1 LDEAATLALTGSTGG
16 LGGRVAAR
24 LAGLGHGQRLIV
36 REPAKAPVH
45 EGVEIA
51 VASSYGAASEMR
63 QALDGV
69 KTLYLV
75 SGREAPERLGE
86 HRIAIDSAKAAGVER
101 IVYVSFLGAGPEATF
116 TFARDHWAT
125 EEAIRA
131 SGLAFSFLRSSLYL
145 DFMPSFVGPER
156 TIRGPGGHGRFAPV
170 ARDDLADAAVAVLA
184 AEGAHDGRT
193 YELTGPEL
201 LTLADVAARL
211 GAYTGQ
217 EYAYVEQTLAE
228 AWESRRDLGLPDAVL
243 EGAIS
248 SYLAI
253 ADGSLAVET
262 DAVAELTGHR
272 PLTLE
277 QCLDASPELLATA
290 GPA

>member
-1 LDEAATLALTGSTGG
+1 MDEATTLAITGSTGG
-16 LGGRVAAR
+16 LGARVAAR
-24 LAGLGHGQRLIV
+24 IAVLGRPQRLIV

-63 QALDGV
+63 EALAGV

-75 SGREAPERLGE
+75 SGRVAPERLGE
-86 HRIAIDSAKAAGVER
+86 HRIAIDSAAASGVER
-101 IVYVSFLGAGPEATF
+101 IVYASFLGADPEATF
-116 TFARDHWAT
+116 TLARDHWET

-131 SGLAFSFLRSSLYL
+131 SGLAFTFLRSSLYL
-145 DFMPSFVGPER
+145 DFMPVFAGPER
-156 TIRGPGGHGRFAPV
+156 TIRGPGGEGRFAPV
-170 ARDDLADAAVAVLA
+170 ARDDLADAAAAVLA
-184 AEGAHDGRT
+184 ADGAHDGSS

-201 LTLADVAARL
+201 LSLAEVAARL
-211 GAYTGQ
+211 TAYTGQ
-217 EYAYVEQTLAE
+217 AYAYEPQTVEE
-228 AWESRRDLGLPDAVL
+228 AWASRRDLGLPESAI
-243 EGAIS
+243 EGMIS

-262 DAVAELTGHR
+262 DAVTELTGHP

-277 QCLDASPELLATA
+277 QCFDASPELLATVDA
-290 GPA
+290 A

>member
-1 LDEAATLALTGSTGG
+1 MDEAATLAITGSTGG
-16 LGGRVAAR
+16 LGARVAAR
-24 LAGLGHGQRLIV
+24 IAGLGRPQRLIV

-51 VASSYGAASEMR
+51 VASSYGVASEMR
-63 QALDGV
+63 AALAGV
-69 KTLYLV
+69 RTLYLV

-131 SGLAFSFLRSSLYL
+131 SGLAFTFLRSSLYL
-145 DFMPSFVGPER
+145 DFMPVFAGPER
-156 TIRGPGGHGRFAPV
+156 TIRGPGGEGRFAPV
-170 ARDDLADAAVAVLA
+170 ARDDLADAAAAVLA
-184 AEGAHDGRT
+184 AEGAHDGST

-201 LTLADVAARL
+201 LSLAEVAARL
-211 GAYTGQ
+211 TAHTGQ
-217 EYAYVEQTLAE
+217 AYAYEPQTAEQ
-228 AWESRRDLGLPDAVL
+228 AWESRRDLDLPEPL
-243 EGAIS
+243 IEGMIS

-262 DAVAELTGHR
+262 DAVAELTGHP

-277 QCLDASPELLATA
+277 QCLDASPELLAT
-290 GPA
+290 GDPA

>member
-1 LDEAATLALTGSTGG
+1 MEAAATLAVTGSAGG

-24 LAGLGHGQRLIV
+24 LAGRGVAQRLIV

-51 VASSYGAASEMR
+51 VASSYGVASEMR
-63 QALDGV
+63 DALSGV
-69 KTLYLV
+69 KTLYMV
-75 SGREAPERLGE
+75 SGREAPERVGE
-86 HRIAIDSAKAAGVER
+86 HRIAIDSAKTVGVER
-101 IVYVSFLGAGPEATF
+101 IVYVSFLGADPEATF

-131 SGLAFSFLRSSLYL
+131 SGLAFTFLRSSLYA
-145 DFMPSFVGPER
+145 DFMPVFAGPER
-156 TIRGPGGHGRFAPV
+156 TIRGPGGSGRFAPV
-170 ARDDLADAAVAVLA
+170 ARDDLADAAVAVLTA
-184 AEGAHDGRT
+184 DGAHDGRT

-201 LTLADVAARL
+201 LTLAEVAARL
-211 GAYTGQ
+211 SAYTGR
-217 EYAYVEQTLAE
+217 EYRYEEETVEQAR
-228 AWESRRDLGLPDAVL
+228 ESRRDLGLPDPIV
-243 EGAIS
+243 EGMIS

-253 ADGSLAVET
+253 ADGSLEVRT
-262 DAVAELTGHR
+262 DAVAELTGHG

-277 QCLDASPELLATA
+277 QCFEASPELLATA

>member
-1 LDEAATLALTGSTGG
+1 MGDGPTLALTGSTGG

-24 LAGLGHGQRLIV
+24 LAGLGLGQRLIV
-36 REPAKAPVH
+36 REPARAPVH

-51 VASSYGAASEMR
+51 AASSYGAAGEMR
-63 QALDGV
+63 EALSGI

-75 SGREAPERLGE
+75 SAREAPERLGE
-86 HRIAIDSAKAAGVER
+86 HRIAVDSAKAAGVER
-101 IVYVSFLGAGPEATF
+101 IVYVSFLGAAPEATF

-131 SGLAFSFLRSSLYL
+131 SGLAFTFLRSSIYL
-145 DFMPSFVGPER
+145 DFLPSFAGAER
-156 TIRGPGGHGRFAPV
+156 TIRGPAGDGRLAPV
-170 ARDDLADAAVAVLA
+170 ARDDLADAAVAVLTA
-184 AEGAHDGRT
+184 DGAHDGKT

-201 LTLADVAARL
+201 LSLADVAARL
-211 GAYTGQ
+211 AAHTGR
-217 EYAYVEQTLAE
+217 EYRYEPQTLE
-228 AWESRRDLGLPDAVL
+228 RAWESRRDLGLPEPVVD
-243 EGAIS
+243 GMIS

-253 ADGSLAVET
+253 ADGSLELMT
-262 DAVAELTGHR
+262 DAVAELTGHP

-277 QCLDASPELLATA
+277 QCLEASPELLATA

>member
-16 LGGRVAAR
+16 LGARVAER
-24 LAGLGHGQRLIV
+24 LAGLGLGQRLIV

-51 VASSYGAASEMR
+51 VASSYGAAAEMR
-63 QALDGV
+63 DALSGV
-69 KTLYLV
+69 KTLYFV
-75 SGREAPERLGE
+75 SAREAPERVGE
-86 HRIAIDSAKAAGVER
+86 HRIAIDAARAAGVER

-131 SGLAFSFLRSSLYL
+131 SGLAFTFLRSSLYL
-145 DFMPSFVGPER
+145 DFMPVFAGLER
-156 TIRGPGGHGRFAPV
+156 TIRGPAGEGRFAPV
-170 ARDDLADAAVAVLA
+170 ARNDLADAALAVLTA
-184 AEGAHDGRT
+184 DGAHDGKA

-201 LTLADVAARL
+201 LTMTEVAARL
-211 GAYTGQ
+211 GILTGQ
-217 EYAYVEQTLAE
+217 DWEYVPQTVEE
-228 AWESRRDLGLPDAVL
+228 ARESRRDLDAPEPIV
-243 EGAIS
+243 EGMIS

-253 ADGSLAVET
+253 ADGSMEVKT
-262 DAVAELTGHR
+262 DAVAELTGHP

-277 QCLDASPELLATA
+277 RCFEASPELLATA